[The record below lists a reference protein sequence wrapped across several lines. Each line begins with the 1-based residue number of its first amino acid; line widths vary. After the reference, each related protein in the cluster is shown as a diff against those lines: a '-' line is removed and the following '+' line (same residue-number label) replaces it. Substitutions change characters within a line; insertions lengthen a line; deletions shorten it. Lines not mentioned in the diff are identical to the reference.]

1 MIKTDHEFLDVAMK
15 AYDNPSCITLDEFN
29 RDLNSYIFIKKTAR
43 KYLAEND
50 RLRQLVNQL
59 VIYYNCFG
67 KPGTDLLLYKI
78 HEQELLA
85 VIIPV
90 ILYLGR
96 GTDTL
101 DEIMVTLNNDVLI
114 QLNEL

>member
-15 AYDNPSCITLDEFN
+15 SYDNPSCITLDEFN
-29 RDLNSYIFIKKTAR
+29 KDLSSYVFIKKTAR
-43 KYLAEND
+43 KYLIEPD
-50 RLRQLVNQL
+50 KLRQLVNQL

-78 HEQELLA
+78 HEPELLA

-96 GTDTL
+96 STDSI
-101 DEIMVTLNNDVLI
+101 DEITVTLNNDVLI